1 MRLLPADDP
10 QLAPLDSAA
19 ARYVREHAERGIGN
33 LICELQLL
41 DLGRWQMPVS
51 INQGGERI
59 DNCYVVSPLT
69 AYSGYAR
76 DELQR
81 LPSRLLAAVLRPL
94 VAAVERLL
102 KAARIERIV
111 QVNNW
116 LLSTNLYPSDWQG
129 EGLDELTRL
138 LRERFPGHAFGFRS
152 LNPASNGVLLAR
164 LRTLGY
170 LAVPS
175 RQVYLFD
182 GRNGADSAYLRHH
195 NCRLDATL
203 LRRSGYRVETGE
215 TLTSDEF
222 ERIETL
228 YNLLYLNKY
237 STLNP
242 HYSAAWLAQGQ
253 RDGWLELRV
262 LRTACGRIDGVAGWF
277 ASDAVLSAP
286 IVGYDTA
293 LPPRAGLYRQ
303 LTRLCLEEAA
313 KRRMPLNFSSGAA
326 HFKRLRGGEAQI
338 EYSMVQIAHLPLRQR
353 LVWRTLAALLQG
365 LGVPLMRKLKL

>member
-1 MRLLPADDP
+1 MRLLAADDP
-10 QLAPLDSAA
+10 QLAQLDSAA

-41 DLGRWQMPVS
+41 DLGQWQMPVS
-51 INQGGERI
+51 INRGGERA

-81 LPSRLLAAVLRPL
+81 LPSRLLAHLLKPL
-94 VAAVERLL
+94 VAGVEYLL
-102 KAARIERIV
+102 RSAHIDRIV

-129 EGLDELTRL
+129 QGLDELTVQ
-138 LRERFPGHAFGFRS
+138 LRQRFPNHAFGFRS
-152 LNPASNGVLLAR
+152 LNPASNDVLLKR
-164 LRTLGY
+164 LDALGY

-182 GRNGADSAYLRHH
+182 GREGVDSAYLRHH

-215 TLTSDEF
+215 TLTHGEF
-222 ERIETL
+222 ERVEAL
-228 YNLLYLNKY
+228 YNLLYLDKY
-237 STLNP
+237 SALNP
-242 HYSAAWLAQGQ
+242 HYSAAWLEQGQ

-262 LRTACGRIDGVAGWF
+262 LRADCGRIDGVVGWF
-277 ASDAVLSAP
+277 ASDTVLSAP

-293 LPPRAGLYRQ
+293 LPQRAGLYRQ

-313 KRRMPLNFSSGAA
+313 TRRMRLNFSSGAA
-326 HFKRLRGGEAQI
+326 HFKRLRGGQPQI
-338 EYSMVQIAHLPLRQR
+338 EYSMLHIAHLPLRQR

-365 LGVPLMRKLKL
+365 LGVPLMRMLKL

>member
-1 MRLLPADDP
+1 MRLLAADDP
-10 QLAPLDSAA
+10 QLAQLDSAA

-41 DLGRWQMPVS
+41 DLGQWQMPVS
-51 INQGGERI
+51 INHGGERA

-81 LPSRLLAAVLRPL
+81 LPSRLLAHLLKPL
-94 VAAVERLL
+94 VAGVEYLL
-102 KAARIERIV
+102 RSAHIDRIV

-129 EGLDELTRL
+129 QGLDELTVQ
-138 LRERFPGHAFGFRS
+138 LRQRFPSHAFGFRS
-152 LNPASNGVLLAR
+152 LNPASNDVLLKR
-164 LRTLGY
+164 LDALGY

-182 GRNGADSAYLRHH
+182 GCEGADSAYLRHH

-215 TLTSDEF
+215 TLAHREF
-222 ERIETL
+222 ERIEAL
-228 YNLLYLNKY
+228 YDLLYLDKY
-237 STLNP
+237 SALNP
-242 HYSAAWLAQGQ
+242 HYSAAWLEQGQ

-262 LRTACGRIDGVAGWF
+262 LRADCGRIDGVVGWF
-277 ASDAVLSAP
+277 ASDTVLSAP

-293 LPPRAGLYRQ
+293 LPQRAGLYRQ

-313 KRRMPLNFSSGAA
+313 TRRMRLNFSSGAA
-326 HFKRLRGGEAQI
+326 HFKRLRGGQPQI
-338 EYSMVQIAHLPLRQR
+338 EYSMLHIAHLPLRQR

-365 LGVPLMRKLKL
+365 LGVPLIRTLKL

>member
-1 MRLLPADDP
+1 MRLLAADDP
-10 QLAPLDSAA
+10 QLAQLNSPA

-33 LICELQLL
+33 LRCELRLL
-41 DLGRWQMPVS
+41 ELGRWQMPVS
-51 INQGGERI
+51 INHGGERA

-81 LPSRLLAAVLRPL
+81 LSSRQLASLLQPL
-94 VAAVERLL
+94 VSGVEWLL
-102 KAARIERIV
+102 VRAHIEQIV

-116 LLSTNLYPSDWQG
+116 LLSTNLYPDDWQG
-129 EGLDELTRL
+129 EGLGALTNR
-138 LRERFPGHAFGFRS
+138 LREDFPDHAFGFRS
-152 LNPASNGVLLAR
+152 LNPTSNGELLAR
-164 LRTLGY
+164 LHALGY

-182 GRNGADSAYLRHH
+182 GRAGAASTYLRHH

-203 LRRSGYRVETGE
+203 LRRSGYRVERGE
-215 TLTSDEF
+215 DLSAADF
-222 ERIETL
+222 ERLEQL

-237 STLNP
+237 SALNP
-242 HYSAAWLAQGQ
+242 HYSTTWLQQGH

-262 LRTACGRIDGVAGWF
+262 LRTDCGRIDGVAGWVV
-277 ASDAVLSAP
+277 SDAVLSAP

-293 LPPRAGLYRQ
+293 LPQRAGLYRQ

-313 KRRMPLNFSSGAA
+313 NRRMLLNFSAGAA
-326 HFKRLRGGEAQI
+326 HFKRLRGGQAQI
-338 EYSMVQIAHLPLRQR
+338 EYSMLQIAHLPLRQR
-353 LVWRTLAALLQG
+353 LAWRTLAFLLRT
-365 LGVPLMRKLKL
+365 LGVPLMRMLKL

>member
-1 MRLLPADDP
+1 MKLLTADDP
-10 QLAPLDSAA
+10 QLAQLDSAA
-19 ARYVREHAERGIGN
+19 ARYVRAHAERGIGN
-33 LICELQLL
+33 LACELQLL

-81 LPSRLLAAVLRPL
+81 LPSRLLAKLLKPL
-94 VAAVERLL
+94 VDGVERLL
-102 KAARIERIV
+102 RSARIDRIV

-116 LLSTNLYPSDWQG
+116 LLSTNLYPSHWQG
-129 EGLDELTRL
+129 EGLEELTAL
-138 LRERFPGHAFGFRS
+138 LRQCFPTHAFGFRS
-152 LNPASNGVLLAR
+152 LNPASNGVLLEHLHA
-164 LRTLGY
+164 LGY

-182 GRNGADSAYLRHH
+182 GRDGADSAYLRHH

-203 LRRSGYRVETGE
+203 LRRSGYRVETGAD
-215 TLTSDEF
+215 LSHAEF
-222 ERIETL
+222 ERIEAL
-228 YNLLYLNKY
+228 YNLLYLDKY
-237 STLNP
+237 SVLNP
-242 HYSAAWLAQGQ
+242 HYSAAWLEQGQ

-262 LRTACGRIDGVAGWF
+262 LRAACGRIDGVAGWF
-277 ASDAVLSAP
+277 ASDSVLSAP

-293 LPPRAGLYRQ
+293 LPQRTGLYRQ

-313 KRRMPLNFSSGAA
+313 RRRMLLNFSSGAA
-326 HFKRLRGGEAQI
+326 HFKRLRGGQPQI
-338 EYSMVQIAHLPLRQR
+338 EYSLVHIAHLPLRQR